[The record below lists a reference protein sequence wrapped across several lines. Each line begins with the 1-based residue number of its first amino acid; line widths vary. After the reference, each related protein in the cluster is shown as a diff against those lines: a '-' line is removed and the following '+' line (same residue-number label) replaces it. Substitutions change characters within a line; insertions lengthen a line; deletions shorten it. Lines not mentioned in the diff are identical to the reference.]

1 MFSTSE
7 SWLGI
12 GAIVIIAVIV
22 VGLSTCMGKL
32 IISCFGTGQEG
43 GDTSGR
49 NKRAIKLHE
58 AA

>member
-7 SWLGI
+7 SWLAI
-12 GAIVIIAVIV
+12 GAIVIIACIV

-32 IISCFGTGQEG
+32 IISVFGTGQEG
-43 GDTSGR
+43 GETSGR
-49 NKRAIKLHE
+49 NKRAMKLHE

>member
-1 MFSTSE
+1 
-7 SWLGI
+7 
-12 GAIVIIAVIV
+12 
-22 VGLSTCMGKL
+22 MGKL
-32 IISCFGTGQEG
+32 IISLFGTGQEG